1 MSSHGSAA
9 VVCKR
14 WAAILKSTSFRT
26 ARRVGGFTEY
36 GILVAGG
43 TDGLRTP
50 YAEGWLR
57 VGERWRAD
65 EWDVE
70 VYNESFRNR
79 IKDER
84 WWCVRGGEQSDLP
97 DGRYYH
103 LGDNMLHRVG
113 RAADRRTRKAW
124 KELPGCPPALHR
136 ISSPAVV
143 TIELG

>member
-1 MSSHGSAA
+1 MPQGSRSRTCCT
-9 VVCKR
+9 V
-14 WAAILKSTSFRT
+14 FRRL
-26 ARRVGGFTEY
+26 ARRRADAPR
-36 GILVAGG
+36 AG
-43 TDGLRTP
+43 
-50 YAEGWLR
+50 
-57 VGERWRAD
+57 RAD
-65 EWDVE
+65 EWDVG

-84 WWCVRGGEQSDLP
+84 WWCVRGGEQSDFP

-143 TIELG
+143 TLELG